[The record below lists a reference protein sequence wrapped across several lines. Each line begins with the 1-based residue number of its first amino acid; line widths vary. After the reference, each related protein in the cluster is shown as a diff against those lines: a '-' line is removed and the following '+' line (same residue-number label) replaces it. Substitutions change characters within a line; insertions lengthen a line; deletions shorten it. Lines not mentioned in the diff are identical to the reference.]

1 MFWLPRGVV
10 RGVVVSLVGMVGAV
24 CVPYHPARGH
34 AMAELGLLV
43 VCHGAA
49 PCRSAIGL

>member
-1 MFWLPRGVV
+1 M
-10 RGVVVSLVGMVGAV
+10 
-24 CVPYHPARGH
+24 PYHPARGH

-49 PCRSAIGL
+49 PYRSGVEEGDRTHNLLRITEMEIPQQAMDGR